1 MSKFCENCGTEL
13 KPGAKFC
20 PECGSPVPA
29 QVSEDSAK
37 PVNKTEQFSAA
48 RANEKAQPETKAKKS
63 SKDKK
68 SNKKGDSKKAL
79 SIFLVIVMIAE
90 LFVIAFKYPGIF
102 AKRGGGSI
110 ESAAFDAGTL
120 TAETADGVSVKL
132 DEYTFEEGMQLTS
145 RQLEP
150 VYAENGDYVID
161 AYDINIGDMHELD
174 SFVTVRIP
182 FDSSFCDSGENPADC
197 VGAVYYNEG
206 TGEWEDCLYTVDEA
220 AGELVITTDHFST
233 YGAFKVKNS
242 GKRNAYLVDNAL
254 FIPELLDENKAI
266 AVMSEY
272 VDSAGQQTAA
282 AKLMGNEAIMASL
295 AITDATANTADA
307 VGNVFAAATYL
318 DGIDLAMKGDWSSLQ
333 IFDKYSS
340 SWIKSNP
347 PDTKLFYDNGF
358 AEKTSNVLS
367 KVGLA
372 ISAVKLTYA
381 FGQAAAGNA
390 SYADK
395 LNLYKDTLNLA
406 ISLSGSATLSALML
420 PVFIADKFINSMFEE
435 AFAIKHG
442 QLEEEY
448 EYFNRKYEG
457 STNPEIRPGRDTKAW
472 RKVIIDLINE
482 NPDADAD
489 KLIAEEID
497 TFAND
502 FWNLSAMEL
511 DWFASSLPKDVKRI
525 PDTTASE
532 REDITNTYKAQL
544 YRELEPVMQSVRQYF
559 ENKQLQQV
567 IKDVAEAKR
576 LYNKSISIT
585 VTEALPEGE
594 KSDYAGCT
602 VRFMP
607 LSTLADENS
616 WTFKLD
622 ENGSLKASCT
632 YLGYLQAGCPYAVC
646 VYENGADPNTA
657 EPLVT
662 VKTGLKN
669 GTLSTVLES
678 LKQEETTTEKPHNTL
693 LPFEADV
700 PITDSYLAYKTNT
713 NIYEGKKA
721 HILIK
726 ENGDY
731 TVTIP
736 ALSGAKPVYNAGGA
750 TYSYKSLSVDEITFK
765 GHFPELLYGEAGSG
779 MYSAEDVTVSLA
791 SGKIGYSGSLITEN
805 RLSGE
810 PTVSEQSV
818 SASLTPFKGST
829 DIPSECRFFHRQSD
843 GYTSIILEFKC
854 DCSGSA
860 GKKQLTDSVRIS
872 FEIDNK
878 S

>member
-1 MSKFCENCGTEL
+1 MNILCSNCKTVINDNC
-13 KPGAKFC
+13 KFC
-20 PECGSPVPA
+20 PVCGSPVIPA
-29 QVSEDSAK
+29 QQNITPVQ
-37 PVNKTEQFSAA
+37 PVNKTAQFTAA
-48 RANEKAQPETKAKKS
+48 RANERAQALSNNKS
-63 SKDKK
+63 P
-68 SNKKGDSKKAL
+68 NKKGGAIKAL
-79 SIFLVIVMIAE
+79 SVILVIIMLAE
-90 LFVIAFKYPGIF
+90 LCVIAFKYPGIF
-102 AKRGGGSI
+102 AKKGGGSI
-110 ESAAFDAGTL
+110 ETAVFDAATFS
-120 TAETADGVSVKL
+120 AETADGISAEL

-145 RQLEP
+145 RRLEP
-150 VYAENGDYVID
+150 VYAENGDYVIEP
-161 AYDINIGDMHELD
+161 YDINIGDVHELD

-197 VGAVYYNEG
+197 VGAVYYNET

-220 AGELVITTDHFST
+220 AGELVIITDHFST
-233 YGAFKVKNS
+233 YGAFKVKNK

-254 FIPELLDENKAI
+254 FLPEFTDENKAL

-272 VDSAGQQTAA
+272 VDSAGQQSAA

-307 VGNVFAAATYL
+307 VGNVFAVATYL
-318 DGIDLAMKGDWSSLQ
+318 DGIDLAMKGDWNSLQ
-333 IFDKYSS
+333 IFDKYSTS
-340 SWIKSNP
+340 FIKSNP

-367 KVGLA
+367 NVGLA
-372 ISAVKLTYA
+372 VSAVKLTYA

-406 ISLSGSATLSALML
+406 ISVSGSATLSALML

-435 AFAIKHG
+435 AFAIKHE

-457 STNPEIRPGRDTKAW
+457 STNPEIRPGRSAKDW
-472 RKVIIDLINE
+472 RKVIINLIKD

-497 TFAND
+497 TFAGD
-502 FWNLSAMEL
+502 FWNLSAEQL

-532 REDITNTYKAQL
+532 REDITNTYKTQL
-544 YRELEPVMQSVRQYF
+544 YKELQPVMQSVRLYF
-559 ENKQLQQV
+559 ENKQMQQV
-567 IKDVAEAKR
+567 IKNVAEAKR

-594 KSDYAGCT
+594 KSLYAGCT

-607 LSTLADENS
+607 LSTLADKNS
-616 WTFKLD
+616 WTFTLD
-622 ENGSLKASCT
+622 ENGSLKSSCT

-646 VYENGADPNTA
+646 VYEKGADPDTA
-657 EPLVT
+657 KPVYT
-662 VKTGLKN
+662 AKTGLKN
-669 GTLSTVLES
+669 GALSTVLEN
-678 LKQEETTTEKPHNTL
+678 LKEEETTTEKSQTDI

-700 PITDSYLAYKTNT
+700 PITDSYLVYKTNG

-721 HILIK
+721 HISIK
-726 ENGDY
+726 QNGDY

-750 TYSYKSLSVDEITFK
+750 IYTYNSLSVDEIIFK
-765 GHFPELLYGEAGSG
+765 GHFSDLSYGTAGG
-779 MYSAEDVTVSLA
+779 GAYSAEDENLSLA
-791 SGKIGYSGSLITEN
+791 SGKIGYSGSLSIE
-805 RLSGE
+805 SDYHGKQ
-810 PTVSEQSV
+810 PDSV
-818 SASLTPFKGST
+818 SAALTPFSGAAE
-829 DIPSECRFFHRQSD
+829 DACAQMRFFYRQND
-843 GYTSIILEFKC
+843 GYISLTLEFKC
-854 DCSGSA
+854 DSTGSA
-860 GKKQLTDSVRIS
+860 GKKQLTDSVRVS
-872 FEIDNK
+872 FEMDNK